1 MTKFVRAALLG
12 TSMIVATPA
21 LAQDHGHHD
30 EQVQRVEALMAEVE
44 ALRAELAAMKA
55 DMADT
60 KAGLAE
66 TKAVVEAQ
74 ETPSLQAAWKGAP
87 QLEEDGWTFKP
98 RGRLMYDVGTVSSPD
113 GITDAGLGFA
123 SELRRGRLGVSGDI
137 PGGFGYKFEIDFA
150 DNEVA
155 ITDAF
160 LSKELG
166 DAEIMVGQMN
176 NFQSL
181 EELTS
186 SLNTSFIERAGFT
199 DAFGFERRVGVGVE
213 YAAGDLIAQG
223 GVFTS
228 SIGDLGDDENEA
240 RGVDGRLVFAPKMGD
255 TQLHLGGSVH
265 YRDLGDGANSVRYRQ
280 RPAIHITDTRFINTG
295 SLGATSETSYG
306 LEAAAIMGRF
316 HVASEA
322 HWMTPSMVA
331 GEDPTFFGG
340 YVEAGVFLT
349 DDKRGYKGGKFDR
362 VKPSSPVGEGG
373 FGSVQ
378 LNARYDYLDLSD
390 AGIIGGT
397 QNGYQA
403 SLLWKPTDYVLF
415 GLNYGHMVYDDA
427 AITTAG
433 GDDDYSVDVIGLRG
447 QIDF

>member
-1 MTKFVRAALLG
+1 MTKLVRAALLG
-12 TSMIVATPA
+12 SVMIAATPA
-21 LAQDHGHHD
+21 MAQDQD
-30 EQVQRVEALMAEVE
+30 AQVAALIAEVE
-44 ALRAELAAMKA
+44 ALRAEVAAMKA
-55 DMADT
+55 DMAQT
-60 KAGLAE
+60 KTA
-66 TKAVVEAQ
+66 TQ
-74 ETPSLQAAWKGAP
+74 ETPALEANWKGAP
-87 QLEEDGWTFKP
+87 ELEGKGFTFKP
-98 RGRLMYDVGTVSSPD
+98 RGRLMYDVGSVSTPD
-113 GITDAGLGFA
+113 GITDAGLGFG
-123 SELRRGRLGVSGDI
+123 SELRRGRMGVQGDI

-150 DNEVA
+150 DGDVA

-160 LSKELG
+160 LSYEHG
-166 DAEIMVGQMN
+166 DAEVMVGQMN

-181 EELTS
+181 DELTS
-186 SLNTSFIERAGFT
+186 SLNSSFIERSAFT

-213 YAAGDLIAQG
+213 YAAGDFIAQG
-223 GVFTS
+223 GLFTS
-228 SIGDLGDDENEA
+228 SIDDLTDDENEA
-240 RGVDGRLVFAPKMGD
+240 RGADARLVFAPKAGD
-255 TQLHLGGSVH
+255 AQLHLGGSVH
-265 YRDLGDGANSVRYRQ
+265 YRDLGDGVHSVRYRQ

-295 SLGATSETSYG
+295 SFDATSETSYG
-306 LEAAAIMGRF
+306 VEAAAIMGRF
-316 HVASEA
+316 HVAGEG
-322 HWMTPSMVA
+322 HWLTANMPV

-362 VKPSSPVGEGG
+362 VKPNSPVGEGG
-373 FGSVQ
+373 IGSIQ
-378 LNARYDYLDLSD
+378 FNARYDYLDLSD

-427 AITTAG
+427 AIVAVG